1 MSATLFSTASSS
13 VMTSTFVPDAV
24 TLDTYASVTFPVSE
38 RSATPSNLTVVT
50 TTSYDNSVAS
60 VTSATSGFQSTIV
73 PVISSNVTSGEQ
85 TNGDGDT
92 SGVLGVVIG
101 CVVGVVVCVIIVI
114 SVLLVLRYQRKKRKD
129 NGNNQGTYRA
139 MFIVI

>member
-1 MSATLFSTASSS
+1 MLTTSFSRSTASSS

-24 TLDTYASVTFPVSE
+24 TLDTSTSMTFPVSE
-38 RSATPSNLTVVT
+38 RSATPSNLIVIT

-60 VTSATSGFQSTIV
+60 VTSATLGFKSTIV

-85 TNGDGDT
+85 TNGDDNT

-101 CVVGVVVCVIIVI
+101 CVVGIIVCVIIVI

-129 NGNNQGTYRA
+129 NGDNQGTY
-139 MFIVI
+139 I